1 MRPVNPSAWGAQA
14 RAKSWFSDTSA
25 PLGVRPWSRVG
36 RRIFLRAALILVAL
50 GIGGCAGSGKD
61 GLGGQRAEVVSAAL
75 SQVGTPYR
83 YGGNQPG
90 RGLDC
95 SGLTYFAH
103 RTAGLQIPRN
113 SREQQRGARPVKVKA
128 LRPGDMVFFG
138 DGGVVNHVGLM
149 VDRERFVHASTSKGK
164 VILARF
170 GTPYWN
176 AHFVAAGTYL
186 K

>member
-1 MRPVNPSAWGAQA
+1 MKIWPGGPWG
-14 RAKSWFSDTSA
+14 
-25 PLGVRPWSRVG
+25 L
-36 RRIFLRAALILVAL
+36 ALTAL
-50 GIGGCAGSGKD
+50 LSLALGGCAGMGK
-61 GLGGQRAEVVSAAL
+61 GRLSAERAEVVSAAL
-75 SQVGTPYR
+75 SQLGTPYR

-103 RTAGLQIPRN
+103 STAGVKIPRT
-113 SREQQRGARPVKVKA
+113 SREQRAGARPVKLRS

-138 DGGVVNHVGLM
+138 ASGMVDHVGLM
-149 VDRERFVHASTSKGK
+149 VDHERFVHASTSRGK

-176 AHFVAAGTYL
+176 TRFVGAGTYL

>member
-1 MRPVNPSAWGAQA
+1 MKKWSAGIWQLCAVA
-14 RAKSWFSDTSA
+14 
-25 PLGVRPWSRVG
+25 
-36 RRIFLRAALILVAL
+36 IVAL
-50 GIGGCAGSGKD
+50 SVGGCAGSGKG

-75 SQVGTPYR
+75 SQIGTPYR

-90 RGLDC
+90 QGLDC

-103 RTAGLQIPRN
+103 RTAGVQIPRT
-113 SREQQRGARPVKVKA
+113 SREQRQGARPVKPKA

-138 DGGVVNHVGLM
+138 SGGVVDHVGLM
-149 VDRERFVHASTSKGK
+149 VDQERFVHASTSKGK

-176 AHFVAAGTYL
+176 ARFVGAGTYL
-186 K
+186 R

>member
-1 MRPVNPSAWGAQA
+1 VKKQFPYGGGLWLLVLM
-14 RAKSWFSDTSA
+14 
-25 PLGVRPWSRVG
+25 
-36 RRIFLRAALILVAL
+36 ALA
-50 GIGGCAGSGKD
+50 IGGCAGSGQG
-61 GLGGQRAEVVSAAL
+61 GLTGQRAEVVSAAL
-75 SQVGTPYR
+75 SQIGTPYR

-103 RTAGLQIPRN
+103 RTAGVQIPRT
-113 SREQQRGARPVKVKA
+113 SRDQRQGARPVKVKS

-138 DGGVVNHVGLM
+138 SGGVVDHVGLM

-170 GTPYWN
+170 GTPYWTER
-176 AHFVAAGTYL
+176 FVGAGTYL
-186 K
+186 R

>member
-1 MRPVNPSAWGAQA
+1 M
-14 RAKSWFSDTSA
+14 KISA
-25 PLGVRPWSRVG
+25 PCG
-36 RRIFLRAALILVAL
+36 RHHILLVLASL
-50 GIGGCAGSGKD
+50 VMGGCAGSGKD
-61 GLGGQRAEVVSAAL
+61 GMSGQRAEVVSAAL
-75 SQVGTPYR
+75 SQIGTPYR

-103 RTAGLQIPRN
+103 RTAGVQIPRT
-113 SREQQRGARPVKVKA
+113 SKEQRQEARSVKLKS

-138 DGGVVNHVGLM
+138 DGGVVDHVGLM

-176 AHFVAAGTYL
+176 ARFVGAGTYL
-186 K
+186 R

>member
-1 MRPVNPSAWGAQA
+1 MRRRSLHGWDL
-14 RAKSWFSDTSA
+14 W
-25 PLGVRPWSRVG
+25 PLA
-36 RRIFLRAALILVAL
+36 IVAL
-50 GIGGCAGSGKD
+50 LIGGCAGSGKD
-61 GLGGQRAEVVSAAL
+61 GLSGQRAEVVSAAL
-75 SQVGTPYR
+75 SQIGTPYR

-103 RTAGLQIPRN
+103 RTAGVQIPRN
-113 SREQQRGARPVKVKA
+113 SRQQRQEARPVKLRA

-138 DGGVVNHVGLM
+138 SGGVVDHVGLM
-149 VDRERFVHASTSKGK
+149 VDQERFVHASTSKGK

-176 AHFVAAGTYL
+176 ARFVGAGTYL
-186 K
+186 R

>member
-1 MRPVNPSAWGAQA
+1 VLLAAA
-14 RAKSWFSDTSA
+14 I
-25 PLGVRPWSRVG
+25 PL
-36 RRIFLRAALILVAL
+36 AAMA
-50 GIGGCAGSGKD
+50 IGGCAGSGRD
-61 GLGGQRAEVVSAAL
+61 GLSGQRAEVVSAAL
-75 SQVGTPYR
+75 SQIGTPYR

-90 RGLDC
+90 KGLDC

-103 RTAGLQIPRN
+103 RTAGLQIPRT
-113 SREQQRGARPVKVKA
+113 SREQQQGARAVKVKA

-138 DGGVVNHVGLM
+138 NGGVVDHVGLM

-186 K
+186 R

>member
-1 MRPVNPSAWGAQA
+1 MKKWR
-14 RAKSWFSDTSA
+14 RA
-25 PLGVRPWSRVG
+25 PLGLW
-36 RRIFLRAALILVAL
+36 LLILASL
-50 GIGGCAGSGKD
+50 AIGGCAGTGKG
-61 GLGGQRAEVVSAAL
+61 GLSGQRAEVVSAAL
-75 SQVGTPYR
+75 SQLGTPYR

-103 RTAGLQIPRN
+103 RTAGVEIPRS
-113 SREQQRGARPVKVKA
+113 SRDQQAGARPVKVRS

-138 DGGVVNHVGLM
+138 AGGVVDHVGLM
-149 VDRERFVHASTSKGK
+149 VDRERFVHASSSKGK

-176 AHFVAAGTYL
+176 TRFVGAGTYL

>member
-1 MRPVNPSAWGAQA
+1 VWVLA
-14 RAKSWFSDTSA
+14 
-25 PLGVRPWSRVG
+25 
-36 RRIFLRAALILVAL
+36 LVAL
-50 GIGGCAGSGKD
+50 AVSGCAGSGRD
-61 GLGGQRAEVVSAAL
+61 GLNGQRAEVVSAAL
-75 SQVGTPYR
+75 SQIGTPYR

-90 RGLDC
+90 GGLDC

-103 RTAGLQIPRN
+103 RTAGVQIPRN
-113 SREQQRGARPVKVKA
+113 SRAQQRGARPVKVKA

-138 DGGVVNHVGLM
+138 QGGVVDHVGLM

-176 AHFVAAGTYL
+176 AHFVSAGTYL

>member
-1 MRPVNPSAWGAQA
+1 MLA
-14 RAKSWFSDTSA
+14 
-25 PLGVRPWSRVG
+25 
-36 RRIFLRAALILVAL
+36 IVAL
-50 GIGGCAGSGKD
+50 SVAGCAGSGKG
-61 GLGGQRAEVVSAAL
+61 GLSGKRAEVVSAAL

-103 RTAGLQIPRN
+103 RTAGVQIPRT
-113 SREQQRGARPVKVKA
+113 SREQRQAARPVKLKA

-138 DGGVVNHVGLM
+138 SGGVVDHVGLM
-149 VDRERFVHASTSKGK
+149 VDQERFVHASTAKGK

-176 AHFVAAGTYL
+176 TRFVAAGTYL
-186 K
+186 R